1 MNMNLKKQLASF
13 AVVGMLGVAA
23 ATSAFASGVGYVN
36 FDALIQAHKNYPKAS
51 AQMQAAVKKAQ
62 DEYKSKSEKMQSDKE
77 RQELGNKLSQDLN
90 KLEFELLDPIQKD
103 IVAKVEQDRQAK
115 GLDAIVIQ
123 GSVIA
128 GADKAVDETQAVAA
142 LLK

>member
-1 MNMNLKKQLASF
+1 MNLKKQLASF

-36 FDALIQAHKNYPKAS
+36 FDALLQAHKNYPKAS

>member
-1 MNMNLKKQLASF
+1 MNLKKQLASF

-51 AQMQAAVKKAQ
+51 AQMQAAVKTAQ

>member
-1 MNMNLKKQLASF
+1 MNLKKQLASF

-23 ATSAFASGVGYVN
+23 ATSAFAAGVGYVN
-36 FDALIQAHKNYPKAS
+36 FDALIQAHKNYPKAT
-51 AQMQAAVKKAQ
+51 AQMQNAVKKAQ
-62 DEYKSKSEKMQSDKE
+62 DEYKSKSAKMTTDQQ

-90 KLEFELLDPIQKD
+90 KLEFDLLQKD
-103 IVAKVEQDRQAK
+103 IQDKVEQDRQAK
-115 GLDAIVIQ
+115 GLDAIVVQ
-123 GSVIA
+123 GSIIA

>member
-1 MNMNLKKQLASF
+1 MNLKKQLASF

-23 ATSAFASGVGYVN
+23 ATSAFAAGVGYVN
-36 FDALIQAHKNYPKAS
+36 FDALIQAHKNYPKAT
-51 AQMQAAVKKAQ
+51 AQMQNAVKKAQ
-62 DEYKSKSEKMQSDKE
+62 SAKMTTDQQ

-90 KLEFELLDPIQKD
+90 KLEFDLLNPIQKD
-103 IVAKVEQDRQAK
+103 IQDKVEQDRQAK
-115 GLDAIVIQ
+115 GLDAIVVQ
-123 GSVIA
+123 GSIIA

>member
-1 MNMNLKKQLASF
+1 MNLKKQLASF

-62 DEYKSKSEKMQSDKE
+62 DEYKSKSDKE

>member
-1 MNMNLKKQLASF
+1 MNLKKQLASF

-23 ATSAFASGVGYVN
+23 ATSAFAAGVGYVN
-36 FDALIQAHKNYPKAS
+36 FDALIQAHKNYPKAT
-51 AQMQAAVKKAQ
+51 AQMQNAVKKAQ
-62 DEYKSKSEKMQSDKE
+62 DEYKSKSAKMTTDQQ

-90 KLEFELLDPIQKD
+90 KLEFDLLNPIQKD
-103 IVAKVEQDRQAK
+103 IQDKVEQDRQAK
-115 GLDAIVIQ
+115 GLDAIVVQ
-123 GSVIA
+123 GAIIA

>member
-1 MNMNLKKQLASF
+1 MNLKKQLASF
-13 AVVGMLGVAA
+13 AVVGMLGVTA

>member
-1 MNMNLKKQLASF
+1 MNLKKQLASF

-103 IVAKVEQDRQAK
+103 IVAKVEQDRQAT
-115 GLDAIVIQ
+115 GIDAIVIQ

>member
-1 MNMNLKKQLASF
+1 MNLKKQLASF

-23 ATSAFASGVGYVN
+23 ATSAFAAGVGYVN
-36 FDALIQAHKNYPKAS
+36 FDALIQAHKNYPKAT
-51 AQMQAAVKKAQ
+51 AQMQNAVKKAQ
-62 DEYKSKSEKMQSDKE
+62 DEYKSKSAKMTTDQQ

-90 KLEFELLDPIQKD
+90 KLLNPIQKD
-103 IVAKVEQDRQAK
+103 IQDKVEQDRQAK
-115 GLDAIVIQ
+115 GLDAIVVQ
-123 GSVIA
+123 GSIIA

>member
-1 MNMNLKKQLASF
+1 MNLKKQLASF

>member
-1 MNMNLKKQLASF
+1 MNLKKQLASF

-23 ATSAFASGVGYVN
+23 ATSAFAAGVGYVN
-36 FDALIQAHKNYPKAS
+36 FDALIQAHKNYPKAT
-51 AQMQAAVKKAQ
+51 AVKKAQ
-62 DEYKSKSEKMQSDKE
+62 DEYKSKSAKMTTDQQ

-90 KLEFELLDPIQKD
+90 KLEFDLLNPIQKD
-103 IVAKVEQDRQAK
+103 IQDKVEQDRQAK
-115 GLDAIVIQ
+115 GLDAIVVQ
-123 GSVIA
+123 GSIIA

>member
-1 MNMNLKKQLASF
+1 MNLKKQLASF

-90 KLEFELLDPIQKD
+90 KLEFELLDPIQED